1 MITGT
6 TFKRYVPIM
15 KGKLGEFKALG
26 ELDDHI
32 KDAIEPLIEVPPI
45 PWDFEEDEPDKT
57 IEQHLSRFVPNLEKY
72 WGENRLAF
80 IDLNFI
86 PPKERMDNGEH
97 PLKSIFD
104 AARAK
109 ALSLIPVVGLE
120 RDTDYIEIVKNIL
133 KQDGRGVC
141 IRIETTDIDDENMED
156 SLTDLINKIGVSITE
171 TDIVVDLKV
180 IQKDQI
186 GLLTR
191 SVRDVIRSLPKL
203 EEWRSIALV
212 ATAFPQTMSGFEP
225 NSISLTSRVEWQ
237 LWTNLFHNAA
247 KIIRMPDFGDY
258 TIVHPELLD
267 IDPRIMQLG
276 AKIKYTF
283 DNDWIIVKGTSIRRG
298 GPEQTAELCRVLI
311 GLSQFCGAEF
321 SWGDRYIQGCAEGT
335 ESYGNQ
341 TTWVTVGVNHHIT
354 YVVNQLQ
361 TYSAS

>member
-1 MITGT
+1 MTGT
-6 TFKRYVPIM
+6 AFQRYVPII

-26 ELDDHI
+26 ELADQI
-32 KDAIEPLIEVPPI
+32 KDAIEPFIEVPPI
-45 PWDFEEDEPDKT
+45 PWDFEDDEPARS
-57 IEQHLSRFVPNLEKY
+57 IERHLLKFVPNLEKY
-72 WGENRLAF
+72 WGKNRLAF
-80 IDLNFI
+80 LDLNFI
-86 PPKERMDNGEH
+86 PQDVRMNNGEH

-109 ALSLIPVVGLE
+109 ELSLIPVVGLE
-120 RDTDYIEIVKNIL
+120 RDTDYVEIAKNIL
-133 KQDGRGVC
+133 AQDGRGLCV
-141 IRIETTDIDDENMED
+141 RIETTDIDDEDMED
-156 SLTDLINKIGVSITE
+156 SLLDLITTMGVNSTE
-171 TDIVVDLKV
+171 IDIVIDLKG

-191 SVRDVIRSLPKL
+191 SVRDVVRSLPML

-225 NSISLTSRVEWQ
+225 NSVSLTNRVEWQ

-247 KIIRMPDFGDY
+247 KITRMPDFGDY

-283 DNDWIIVKGTSIRRG
+283 DNDWIIVKGTSIKRG
-298 GPEQTAELCRVLI
+298 GPEQTVELCKILI

-321 SWGDRYIQGCAEGT
+321 SWGDQYIQNCAEEATG
-335 ESYGNQ
+335 YGNQ

-361 TYSAS
+361 MYSSV

>member
-1 MITGT
+1 MTDT
-6 TFKRYVPIM
+6 TFKRYVPII
-15 KGKLGEFKALG
+15 KGKLGEFRALG

-45 PWDFEEDEPDKT
+45 PWDFGEEKADKT
-57 IEQHLSRFVPNLEKY
+57 IEQHLLKFVPNLEKY

-86 PPKERMDNGEH
+86 PPDLRMDDGEH
-97 PLKSIFD
+97 PLKRIFD
-104 AARAK
+104 NARAK
-109 ALSLIPVVGLE
+109 ELSLIPVVGLE
-120 RDTDYIEIVKNIL
+120 RDTDYIKIAKAIL

-141 IRIETTDIDDENMED
+141 IRIEATDIDDENMED
-156 SLTDLINKIGVSITE
+156 SLTALIKKIGVSVAE
-171 TDIVVDLKV
+171 TDIVIDLKV

-191 SVRDVIRSLPKL
+191 SVRDVIRSLPMIK
-203 EEWRSIALV
+203 EWRSIALV
-212 ATAFPQTMSGFEP
+212 ATAFPQSMSLFEP
-225 NSISLTSRVEWQ
+225 NSIGLTSRGEWQ
-237 LWTNLFHNAA
+237 LWTNLLHNAA

-276 AKIKYTF
+276 AKIKYTV
-283 DNDWIIVKGTSIRRG
+283 DNDWIIVKGTSIKRG
-298 GPEQTAELCRVLI
+298 GSEQTVELCRKLI
-311 GLSQFCGAEF
+311 IQRQFCGAEF
-321 SWGDRYIQGCAEGT
+321 CWGDRYIRGCANGT